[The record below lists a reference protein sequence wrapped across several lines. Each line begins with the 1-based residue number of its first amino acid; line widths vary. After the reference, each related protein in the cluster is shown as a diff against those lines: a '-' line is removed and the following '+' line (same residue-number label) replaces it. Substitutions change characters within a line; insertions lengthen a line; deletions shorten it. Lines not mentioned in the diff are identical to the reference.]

1 MKAAP
6 EGVAMTSDTVEVEC
20 RALRAIRESWRSTGW
35 PLDRLDGEN
44 GIIECLYT
52 LRNSTL
58 YDALT
63 TQAANGQ
70 TIEELIEDLEDLYR
84 TALQV
89 WDEFRTVYECKD
101 TQRQWLRWPD
111 GTYPKS
117 IRRAVR
123 SQFIE
128 MATTTRFE
136 VRDVSQIPE
145 ILAFRFS
152 PWYPVTRKHVPSLA
166 AMVCIKDA
174 IDALEQIEAATG
186 ENGMGDFLSEA
197 WQARD
202 HAALW
207 LTHLETLSI
216 AYGELNH
223 AVRKARADTELRL
236 KSEQSERNKRPGYR
250 VAKDLTPEIIDRYCN
265 ERPDQ
270 KYETLI
276 GELADKYHVSEAT
289 VSRRYSKAKKTI

>member
-1 MKAAP
+1 MFDK
-6 EGVAMTSDTVEVEC
+6 VQTEC
-20 RALRAIRESWRSTGW
+20 RALREIRERWRSTAW

-44 GIIECLYT
+44 GIIECLCT

-58 YDALT
+58 YDVLT
-63 TQAANGQ
+63 AEAAHGQ
-70 TIEELIEDLEDLYR
+70 TIEQLIEDLENLYR

-89 WDEFRTVYECKD
+89 WDEFRTVFECKY

-111 GTYPKS
+111 GTYPES
-117 IRRAVR
+117 IRRAAR
-123 SQFIE
+123 FHFWE
-128 MATTTRFE
+128 MVTTTRFD
-136 VRDVSQIPE
+136 VRDTAAAGELIGW
-145 ILAFRFS
+145 RFNATPPLS
-152 PWYPVTRKHVPSLA
+152 KKHLVSLA
-166 AMVCIKDA
+166 MIVCIKDSIEA
-174 IDALEQIEAATG
+174 LDQIDATAG
-186 ENGMGDFLSEA
+186 ENGICNFLAEA

-207 LTHLETLSI
+207 LTHLETLNV

-223 AVRKARADTELRL
+223 AVKKARAEIEWRL
-236 KSEQSERNKRPGYR
+236 KSEQSERNKRPGNR
-250 VAKDLTPEIIDRYCN
+250 VAIDLTPEVIACYFN

-276 GELADKYHVSEAT
+276 GELAEKYHVSEAT

>member
-1 MKAAP
+1 MAI
-6 EGVAMTSDTVEVEC
+6 DTVETEC
-20 RALRAIRESWRSTGW
+20 RTLRAIRESWRSTGW

-58 YDALT
+58 YDVLT
-63 TQAANGQ
+63 TEAANGQ
-70 TIEELIEDLEDLYR
+70 TIEQLIEELEDLYR

-89 WDEFRTVYECKD
+89 WDEFRTVFEYEG
-101 TQRQWLRWPD
+101 TQRHWLRWPD
-111 GTYPKS
+111 GTYPAS

-174 IDALEQIEAATG
+174 IEALEQIEATAG
-186 ENGMGDFLSEA
+186 ENGKGDFLAEA

-207 LTHLETLSI
+207 LTHQGTMNVG
-216 AYGELNH
+216 YRQLNH
-223 AVRKARADTELRL
+223 AVNKARAETEWRL
-236 KSEQSERNKRPGYR
+236 KSERSKQATDA
-250 VAKDLTPEIIDRYCN
+250 AKQLRTTLTPELVASYFKANPLKGQKAIVIELMELHKVSKRTVYTRLN
-265 ERPDQ
+265 E
-270 KYETLI
+270 
-276 GELADKYHVSEAT
+276 A
-289 VSRRYSKAKKTI
+289 KALNLMQ